1 MHKTNKILL
10 TIIIG
15 LAAALMAIVYW
26 QKVGFNKDYWAV
38 YLDTGDLYFG
48 KLSYFPKASLSNA
61 YILQRNAQD
70 SQNPFSISK
79 FSNVFWGPEDRIYIN
94 KENIV
99 WKTKLKPDSQIVNFI
114 NNPQSAQPEQN
125 SVNQQPV
132 QMIPVQSTSTANE
145 NNGQ

>member
-10 TIIIG
+10 TIIIV

-70 SQNPFSISK
+70 SQNPFSISAGFEQGTGIEITAIDPDHAVK
-79 FSNVFWGPEDRIYIN
+79 I
-94 KENIV
+94 
-99 WKTKLKPDSQIVNFI
+99 LK
-114 NNPQSAQPEQN
+114 
-125 SVNQQPV
+125 
-132 QMIPVQSTSTANE
+132 
-145 NNGQ
+145 